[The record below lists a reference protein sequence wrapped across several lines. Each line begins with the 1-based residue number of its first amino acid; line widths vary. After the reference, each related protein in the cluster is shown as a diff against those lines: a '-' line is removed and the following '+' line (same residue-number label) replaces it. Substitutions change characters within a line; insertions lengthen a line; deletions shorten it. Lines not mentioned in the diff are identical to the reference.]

1 MKYLPLLGIVY
12 VILPIID
19 GQEHLSFL
27 QLMTTDPRR
36 SVEKFYSYDATGAVF
51 RDDALGIPG
60 RDVSRR

>member
-19 GQEHLSFL
+19 GQENLSFR

-36 SVEKFYSYDATGAVF
+36 SVEKFYSYDNRPVF

-60 RDVSRR
+60 RTYPGR